1 MLACIPVRYAA
12 WNNGRLARP
21 NVKLQSIRRIV
32 RDKEHNPNEAYVREV
47 ECTGYPG
54 KYALTGDQRET
65 VAYLIARDSI
75 RAQSPTVTSRVAA
88 LGAFDTAWAA
98 VQTEVRSTFD
108 TWTTSLANTQLQ
120 QLAEDAVDRSL
131 TLLDGLDV
139 EPCFRA
145 LWANARASLELR
157 AESYI
162 AVMAANAT
170 DTVEVWQSVEAA
182 VTFLTGAQRLQWLV
196 TTARAGVDCVTA

>member
-1 MLACIPVRYAA
+1 MTRRLLLPLLAALALAVQPVA
-12 WNNGRLARP
+12 
-21 NVKLQSIRRIV
+21 
-32 RDKEHNPNEAYVREV
+32 
-47 ECTGYPG
+47 
-54 KYALTGDQRET
+54 
-65 VAYLIARDSI
+65 
-75 RAQSPTVTSRVAA
+75 AQSPLVTSRVSA

-139 EPCFRA
+139 EECFRP
-145 LWANARASLELR
+145 LWANARAALELR

-162 AVMAANAT
+162 AVMAANAA

-196 TTARAGVDCVTA
+196 TTKRAGVDCVTI